1 MKNSTFVA
9 ALLFLCFG
17 CTSQQNEELT
27 QQQKDQIKN
36 EVKVLVDSMVAKDN
50 RLDAVGAMRYYWDS
64 PEFVTFNADGTRS
77 DYQTYTKGVL
87 DQFNSFASLKLTN
100 VRQDFVVL
108 SKDIVICA
116 FLGKAE
122 VTLKS
127 GDKVL
132 FDPDAVMMVFKKI
145 AGEWKI
151 VSQQESATIVT
162 QKAVEK

>member
-1 MKNSTFVA
+1 MKTDICLT
-9 ALLFLCFG
+9 ALIVVCCG
-17 CTSQQNEELT
+17 CTSQRTEELT
-27 QQQKDQIKN
+27 QQQKDQTKN
-36 EVKVLVDSMVAKDN
+36 EVRVLVDSMIAKDE
-50 RLDAVGAMRYYWDS
+50 RLDANGAMRYYWDS
-64 PEFVTFNADGTRS
+64 PEFITFNVDGTRS
-77 DYQTYTKGVL
+77 DYQTYTKGAI
-87 DQFNSFASLKLTN
+87 DQFSSFASLKLTN
-100 VRQDFVVL
+100 VREDFVVL

-116 FLGKAE
+116 WLGKAE

-127 GDKVL
+127 GDRML

>member
-1 MKNSTFVA
+1 MRTNIFVA
-9 ALLFLCFG
+9 GLLFLCSG
-17 CTSQQNEELT
+17 CTSRHTEELT

-36 EVKVLVDSMVAKDN
+36 EVKMLVDSMVAKDN
-50 RLDAVGAMRYYWDS
+50 RLDAGGAMRYYWDS
-64 PEFVTFNADGTRS
+64 PEFMAFNADGTRS
-77 DYQTYTKGVL
+77 DYQTYTKAAI
-87 DQFNSFASLKLTN
+87 DQFNSFASLKLTS